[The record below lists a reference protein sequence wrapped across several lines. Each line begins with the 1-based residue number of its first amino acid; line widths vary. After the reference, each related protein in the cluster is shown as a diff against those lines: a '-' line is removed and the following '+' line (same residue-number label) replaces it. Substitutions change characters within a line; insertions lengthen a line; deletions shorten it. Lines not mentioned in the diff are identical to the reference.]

1 MKIQLIY
8 AGILAACLS
17 WPLEGSGQDFEAT
30 GNNPESNPKLDS
42 LVFQD
47 KSTLPRPSLDHYLK
61 GLKHTYNET
70 SLAYLSAATGLGLAI
85 RPFEKEISAA
95 FGKQDKDLLSKAPD
109 KFGGTLTVVG
119 ASLLTYL
126 LGNITKNPQL
136 TNTGLVLLEA
146 VATTQVLTLAIKHL
160 ANRARPNGENDYSF
174 PSGHASGMFTAAAV
188 VDARYGWKAGMP
200 AYLVAGFVGY
210 SRIRMQKH
218 FPTDVIAGAA
228 LGTIMGRSFAQAH
241 SRSSSHAII
250 PTLGSHLA
258 MIQFVITF
266 K

>member
-1 MKIQLIY
+1 
-8 AGILAACLS
+8 
-17 WPLEGSGQDFEAT
+17 
-30 GNNPESNPKLDS
+30 
-42 LVFQD
+42 
-47 KSTLPRPSLDHYLK
+47 
-61 GLKHTYNET
+61 
-70 SLAYLSAATGLGLAI
+70 
-85 RPFEKEISAA
+85 
-95 FGKQDKDLLSKAPD
+95 
-109 KFGGTLTVVG
+109 
-119 ASLLTYL
+119 
-126 LGNITKNPQL
+126 
-136 TNTGLVLLEA
+136 
-146 VATTQVLTLAIKHL
+146 
-160 ANRARPNGENDYSF
+160 
-174 PSGHASGMFTAAAV
+174 MFTAAAV